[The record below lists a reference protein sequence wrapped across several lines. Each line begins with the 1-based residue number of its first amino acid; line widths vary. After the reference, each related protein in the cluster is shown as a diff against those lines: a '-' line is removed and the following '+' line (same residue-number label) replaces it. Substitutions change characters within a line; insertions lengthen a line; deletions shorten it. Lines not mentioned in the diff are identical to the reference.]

1 MRTSE
6 MIENLMV
13 RDELWEKEYRVFAH
27 CYVCGEE
34 ILADGTYYYDF
45 DGDVVCC
52 CCANDYIDEHFRK
65 KTEIS

>member
-1 MRTSE
+1 

-27 CYVCGEE
+27 CCVCGEE
-34 ILADGTYYYDF
+34 ILADGSYYYDF
-45 DGDVVCC
+45 DGDIVCYC
-52 CCANDYIDEHFRK
+52 CRDDYVDEHYRK

>member
-1 MRTSE
+1 

-34 ILADGTYYYDF
+34 ILADGSYYYDF
-45 DGDVVCC
+45 DGDIVCYC
-52 CCANDYIDEHFRK
+52 CKDDYVDEYYRK
-65 KTEIS
+65 KAEELM